1 VQIALAGVGVA
12 LVLATFCIPVELVMI
27 QQQRMKAE
35 GMEAHEVPSAWEV
48 AKRIHEQ
55 HGLRRGLY
63 RGAVAFLLRDVPG
76 YPAYFV
82 TYEAVNRA
90 FTPLSSS
97 LLPSA
102 STATPTPGGPWW
114 SPLLAGALAGV
125 IGWLVTFPFDLI
137 KTRMQGSCLLDD
149 APPPEYVTD
158 GRRPKALADQHPYL
172 TVRSTVEETY
182 AAGGW
187 RAFWDGVV
195 PCLVR
200 AIPVEAV
207 NFGVYQCLLAWFS

>member
-1 VQIALAGVGVA
+1 MPLWTDLAMR
-12 LVLATFCIPVELVMI
+12 VLFSTFCIPVELVMI

-48 AKRIHEQ
+48 AKKIYEQ
-55 HGLRRGLY
+55 HGLRQGLY

-82 TYEAVNRA
+82 TYEAVNRI
-90 FTPLSSS
+90 FTPPSSS
-97 LLPSA
+97 LLPSQ
-102 STATPTPGGPWW
+102 STATPAPGGPWW
-114 SPLLAGALAGV
+114 SPLLAGALAGIV
-125 IGWLVTFPFDLI
+125 GWLVTFPFDLI

-149 APPPEYVTD
+149 APPPEYIAG
-158 GRRPKALADQHPYL
+158 GRRPKALADRHPYL

-182 AAGGW
+182 ADGGW
-187 RAFWDGVV
+187 CAFWDGVV